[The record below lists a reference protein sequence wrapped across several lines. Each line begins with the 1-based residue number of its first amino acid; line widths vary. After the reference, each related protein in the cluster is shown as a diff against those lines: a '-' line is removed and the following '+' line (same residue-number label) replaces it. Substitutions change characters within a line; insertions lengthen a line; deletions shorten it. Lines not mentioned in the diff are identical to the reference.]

1 MRHERALQLKK
12 LMDRA
17 SELVIESVEIEK
29 ISLDDADLAPLRK
42 KAGDR
47 AVNLSKQILLQ
58 AVMADIAAVDRQLD
72 QFVVEKVDVAKRLI
86 YGGLEQICR
95 QALKEHACGWSGLSE
110 AQQKR
115 MQRAIDDVDRQ
126 IMLGLT
132 GLIAEQYEQIQ

>member
-1 MRHERALQLKK
+1 MKHEKALQLKK

-17 SELVIESVEIEK
+17 SELMTELIEIEK
-29 ISLDDADLAPLRK
+29 ISLDDADLASLRK

-58 AVMADIAAVDRQLD
+58 AVKADIAAVDRQLD

-86 YGGLEQICR
+86 YGGLELICR
-95 QALKEHACGWSGLSE
+95 HVLAEHACGWNGLSE

-115 MQRAIDDVDRQ
+115 MQKVIDDVVRQ
-126 IMLGLT
+126 TMIGFT
-132 GLIAEQYEQIQ
+132 GLIGEQNEQIQ

>member
-1 MRHERALQLKK
+1 MKHEKALQLKK

-17 SELVIESVEIEK
+17 AELVTESVEIEK

-58 AVMADIAAVDRQLD
+58 AVKADIAAVDRQLD

-86 YGGLEQICR
+86 YGGLELICR
-95 QALKEHACGWSGLSE
+95 QVLTEHACGWNGLSE

-115 MQRAIDDVDRQ
+115 MQKAIDDVVRQ
-126 IMLGLT
+126 TI
-132 GLIAEQYEQIQ
+132 IQKSKRTIS

>member
-1 MRHERALQLKK
+1 MKTERALQLKK

-17 SELVIESVEIEK
+17 SELVTESVAIEK

-47 AVNLSKQILLQ
+47 SVNLSKQILLQ

-72 QFVVEKVDVAKRLI
+72 QFVVEKVDVVKRMI
-86 YGGLEQICR
+86 YSGLEQICR
-95 QALKEHACGWSGLSE
+95 QALKEHACGWGGLSE

-115 MQRAIDDVDRQ
+115 MQKAIDDVVRQ
-126 IMLGLT
+126 TMKGLT
-132 GLIAEQYEQIQ
+132 GLIVEQDEQIQ